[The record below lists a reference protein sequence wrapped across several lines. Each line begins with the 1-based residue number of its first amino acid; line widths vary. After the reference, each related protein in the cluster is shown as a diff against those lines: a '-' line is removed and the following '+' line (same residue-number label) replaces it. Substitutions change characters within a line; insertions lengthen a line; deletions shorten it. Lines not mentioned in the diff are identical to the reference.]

1 MISWHWF
8 QSSHGT
14 QWHFL
19 PPFIS
24 CSVIILFL
32 SKPRHFESKQHHT
45 NTTLHVCFFSF
56 CCEVF
61 FFFLFFCVCCTSIKV
76 LTAKI
81 MDFFANGNEKNMLGR
96 KDKEKGAA
104 VDLRERLRPL
114 KTEVL
119 VFYRLEDQ
127 YNQHFPSG
135 PSKRKTVEEKLLFW
149 RSSANISI
157 PELRMLN
164 LLSEPAPRYQ
174 AFLL

>member
-1 MISWHWF
+1 MAPSDISFLLLFHVLLLF
-8 QSSHGT
+8 YSCQSPDTSRAN
-14 QWHFL
+14 
-19 PPFIS
+19 S
-24 CSVIILFL
+24 
-32 SKPRHFESKQHHT
+32 
-45 NTTLHVCFFSF
+45 TTLILPFMFVFFPF

-61 FFFLFFCVCCTSIKV
+61 FFFLFLCVCCTSIKV
-76 LTAKI
+76 LTTKI

-149 RSSANISI
+149 RSSASISI

>member
-1 MISWHWF
+1 MAPSDISFLLLFHVLLLF
-8 QSSHGT
+8 YSCQSPDTSRAN
-14 QWHFL
+14 
-19 PPFIS
+19 S
-24 CSVIILFL
+24 
-32 SKPRHFESKQHHT
+32 
-45 NTTLHVCFFSF
+45 TTLILPFMFVFFSF

-61 FFFLFFCVCCTSIKV
+61 FFFLFLCVCCTSIKV

-135 PSKRKTVEEKLLFW
+135 PSKRKTVEEKLLF
-149 RSSANISI
+149 
-157 PELRMLN
+157 
-164 LLSEPAPRYQ
+164 
-174 AFLL
+174 

>member
-1 MISWHWF
+1 MAPSDISFLLLFHVLLLF
-8 QSSHGT
+8 YSCQSPDTSRAN
-14 QWHFL
+14 
-19 PPFIS
+19 S
-24 CSVIILFL
+24 
-32 SKPRHFESKQHHT
+32 
-45 NTTLHVCFFSF
+45 TTLILPFMFVFFRF
-56 CCEVF
+56 VVRFF
-61 FFFLFFCVCCTSIKV
+61 FFFLFLCVCCTSIKV

-149 RSSANISI
+149 RSSASISI

>member
-1 MISWHWF
+1 MAPSDISFLLLFHVLLLF
-8 QSSHGT
+8 YSCQSPDTSRAN
-14 QWHFL
+14 
-19 PPFIS
+19 S
-24 CSVIILFL
+24 
-32 SKPRHFESKQHHT
+32 
-45 NTTLHVCFFSF
+45 TTLILPFMFVFFRFVVRFFFSF
-56 CCEVF
+56 S
-61 FFFLFFCVCCTSIKV
+61 FCVCCTSIKV

-135 PSKRKTVEEKLLFW
+135 PSKRKTVEEKLLF
-149 RSSANISI
+149 
-157 PELRMLN
+157 
-164 LLSEPAPRYQ
+164 
-174 AFLL
+174 